1 MLIGL
6 VGCKGV
12 GKDTV
17 GQYLIDNY
25 EFTKL
30 AFADKVKEALANL
43 FDITVKQ
50 VDEFKTEYADG
61 IPYREVV
68 ISHIDR
74 PVEWRYTWREF
85 LQRFGTEMGRNTFGQ
100 NFWIQQWENSYTA
113 LSVME
118 PDAFKKVVVTDVR
131 FENEAHA
138 ILTAGGWLVEITR
151 KGHEPDGHASEE
163 GIDEKLVD
171 VLIINNGTLEDLYQ
185 DVDKLME
192 GLANARK

>member
-12 GKDTV
+12 GKDAV

-30 AFADKVKEALANL
+30 AFADKLKEAVANL
-43 FDITVKQ
+43 FGITVKE
-50 VDEFKTEYADG
+50 VDEGKSMPWMISIEDG
-61 IPYREVV
+61 IVANL
-68 ISHIDR
+68 
-74 PVEWRYTWREF
+74 TWREF

-113 LSVME
+113 LSVLE
-118 PDAFKKVVVTDVR
+118 PDAFQFVVVTDVR
-131 FENEAHA
+131 FDNEAHA

-163 GIDEKLVD
+163 GIDEKLID
-171 VLIINNGTLEDLYQ
+171 ALIINNGTLQDLYQ

-192 GLANARK
+192 GLVGGRI